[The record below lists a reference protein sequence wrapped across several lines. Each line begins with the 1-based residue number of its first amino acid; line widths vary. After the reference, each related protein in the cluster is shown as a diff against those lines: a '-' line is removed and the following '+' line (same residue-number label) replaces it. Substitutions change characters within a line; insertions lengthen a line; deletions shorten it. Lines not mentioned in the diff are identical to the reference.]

1 MEFRKFG
8 GSDLQVPRTQLPHGA
23 RPQSLRQ
30 RTAPPVPGL
39 DGLRELQ
46 VEAALRRSIRERRP
60 VNLARE
66 FPL

>member
-1 MEFRKFG
+1 
-8 GSDLQVPRTQLPHGA
+8 L
-23 RPQSLRQ
+23 QSLRK
-30 RTAPPVPGL
+30 RTAPPVPGVA
-39 DGLRELQ
+39 GLRELQ